1 MVGPSRPNSLQGGG
15 GEPAAD
21 VGEAGLWGEA
31 QQRSPLPP
39 THARSP
45 RAAPGGGGCRRHRK
59 RAEAQAGAVQ
69 ASSWTS
75 LVPSPLPARWV
86 GRPWG
91 CRGPADHKELGHRE
105 WRQTLRPPRGI
116 NPGTP
121 GRGGNAG
128 GKTRRGDR
136 GGARQTPGFESCLP
150 APSFLNPYSFH

>member
-91 CRGPADHKELGHRE
+91 CREPADHKELGHRE
-105 WRQTLRPPRGI
+105 WRQTLRPHEASILGHPAEAETRVARPGGEIEVEPDRRLGLRAASLPRH
-116 NPGTP
+116 
-121 GRGGNAG
+121 
-128 GKTRRGDR
+128 
-136 GGARQTPGFESCLP
+136 F
-150 APSFLNPYSFH
+150 

>member
-91 CRGPADHKELGHRE
+91 CRGPADHKEPGHRE
-105 WRQTLRPPRGI
+105 WRQTLRPHEASILGHPAEAETRVARPGGEIEVEPDRRLGLRAASLPRH
-116 NPGTP
+116 
-121 GRGGNAG
+121 
-128 GKTRRGDR
+128 
-136 GGARQTPGFESCLP
+136 F
-150 APSFLNPYSFH
+150 